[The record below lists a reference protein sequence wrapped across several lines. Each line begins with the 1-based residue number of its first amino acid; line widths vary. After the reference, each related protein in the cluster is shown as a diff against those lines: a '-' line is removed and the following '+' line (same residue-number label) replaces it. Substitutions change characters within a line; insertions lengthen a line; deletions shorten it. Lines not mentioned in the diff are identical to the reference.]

1 MRKIAA
7 NYIITNAGQK
17 LKDSYLE
24 ISDEGVITNIVNTK
38 GALRE
43 VAGLEFYNGV
53 LIPGFVNAHT
63 HLELAYLKGQI
74 PTQGGLPNFIQS
86 VRELRLKTSQT
97 ERLEAIRQAD
107 LEMQREGVVLVGD
120 IANGTE
126 SIPTKVKSPIHY
138 HTFVE
143 AFGLDKYKAD
153 TMFSMALSVQKK
165 IEEAQLS
172 ANITPHATYSV
183 SSKLFEL
190 ISNWAYSHNGIIS
203 IHNQE
208 TESENEMFRNKSG
221 ALVEGFQKQNIDLDN
236 WHPTGQNALISA
248 LKQLPKCLKTN
259 LVHNTFT
266 AQEDIDKALNYSKFL
281 YWTLCPHANKY
292 IENRLPNI
300 PLLSQNKLNVCL
312 GTDSLA
318 SNHQLSILEEMKLI
332 QEHYPE
338 IPFETLAQWSSL
350 NGAEMLDM
358 QKRFGSFEIGKTPGV
373 LLIENFNFE
382 HFQLKAD
389 STVRSLV

>member
-24 ISDEGVITNIVNTK
+24 ISDEGVITNIVDTK

-53 LIPGFVNAHT
+53 LVPGFVNAHT

-126 SIPTKVKSPIHY
+126 SIPTKTQSPIHY

-143 AFGLDKYKAD
+143 VFGLDKYKAD
-153 TMFSMALSVQKK
+153 TMFSMALSVQKEFEK
-165 IEEAQLS
+165 AQLS

-190 ISNWAYSHNGIIS
+190 ITNWAYSHNGIIS

-208 TESENEMFRNKSG
+208 TESENDMFRNKSG
-221 ALVEGFQKQNIDLDN
+221 ALVKGFQNQNIDLDN

-248 LKQLPKCLKTN
+248 LVQLPKCLKTN

-266 AQEDIDKALNYSKFL
+266 SQEDIDKALIYSKFL

-292 IENRLPNI
+292 IENQLPDI
-300 PLLSQNKLNVCL
+300 PLLAKNKLNICL

-338 IPFETLAQWSSL
+338 VPFETLIQWSSL

-382 HFQLKAD
+382 DFQLKTD
-389 STVRSLV
+389 STVRRLV